1 MMTRPKLRKFIAA
14 LAIAGW
20 MAAGAAAQDGK
31 SVEQSSKPIE
41 RNSYIYI
48 APIEG
53 GFDTYLSAAIIKK
66 KVPVTVV
73 TERSKADYEIT
84 GIAAS
89 EKAGWAKMLFMGT
102 DQSNDMASVKVV
114 RIKTDEVVYGYSVK
128 KGNSYKGRQSAA
140 EACAKHLKEKIET
153 GK

>member
-1 MMTRPKLRKFIAA
+1 MMTRPKLRKLITT

-20 MAAGAAAQDGK
+20 TAAGAAAQDGR
-31 SVEQSSKPIE
+31 SVDQNSKPIE
-41 RNSYIYI
+41 RNCYIYI

-53 GFDTYLSAAIIKK
+53 GFDTYLAAAIIKK

-114 RIKTDEVVYGYSVK
+114 RIKTEEVVYGYSVK